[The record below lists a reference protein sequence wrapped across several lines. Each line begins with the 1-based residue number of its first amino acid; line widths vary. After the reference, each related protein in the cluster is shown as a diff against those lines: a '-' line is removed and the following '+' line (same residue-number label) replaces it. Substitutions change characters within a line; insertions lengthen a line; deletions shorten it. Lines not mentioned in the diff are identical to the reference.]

1 MAAPELRTA
10 SQFYVL
16 SSEAMINCCYIVS
29 YLGISSFLMSLQVVG
44 IYIMTDRIIDAN

>member
-16 SSEAMINCCYIVS
+16 SSEAMIDYCYIVS
-29 YLGISSFLMSLQVVG
+29 YLRINSFLMSLQVVR
-44 IYIMTDRIIDAN
+44 IDIMTDRIIHAN